1 MGKPLFTAE
10 TFLKAIPG
18 SAGIITTIAKRVGC
32 NWHTAAKYIEEYPT
46 IAQAYKDEC
55 ESVLDMAE
63 AKLYKAVE
71 KGDLQAVKYILST
84 KGKRRGY
91 VERVEQT
98 GADGKAQEY
107 TIRIVDEQDN
117 A

>member
-1 MGKPLFTAE
+1 MGKGNLFSAE
-10 TFLKAIPG
+10 QFTKAIPG

-32 NWHTAAKYIEEYPT
+32 DWHTAKKYIEEYAT
-46 IAQAYKDEC
+46 IRQAYADEC
-55 ESVLDMAE
+55 EAVLDMAE

-91 VERVEQT
+91 VERQEVT
-98 GADGKAQEY
+98 GAGGGEVK
-107 TIRIVDEQDN
+107 IRIGVKDDDN
-117 A
+117 V